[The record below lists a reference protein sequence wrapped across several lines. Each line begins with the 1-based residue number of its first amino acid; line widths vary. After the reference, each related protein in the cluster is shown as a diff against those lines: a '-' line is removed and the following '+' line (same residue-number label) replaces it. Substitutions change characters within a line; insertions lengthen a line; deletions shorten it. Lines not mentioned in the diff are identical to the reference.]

1 MQRRLGNPTTLILDW
16 ITKAVTARA
25 CGDHGQ
31 AVTYAAI
38 AAEQADS
45 AAGRTPARWRRTQAT
60 LKRVTLKRCRY
71 LSRPTGTG

>member
-38 AAEQADS
+38 AAEQAVRHTACSVQWEEQRLSDM
-45 AAGRTPARWRRTQAT
+45 GC
-60 LKRVTLKRCRY
+60 LRVGS
-71 LSRPTGTG
+71 LSL